1 MIGSTRAPVATHSA
15 AVLWRAMDQMES
27 VKGAERKGGKQA
39 DAASVAAVE
48 QQWISMVVT
57 AEAMMNAHV

>member
-1 MIGSTRAPVATHSA
+1 
-15 AVLWRAMDQMES
+15 MDQMES